1 MTIDLLVGQ
10 TGQGTTRAA
19 GFLGG
24 VLQEIWK
31 RTGLLIRQDGGEGI
45 RRVSYRVN

>member
-31 RTGLLIRQDGGEGI
+31 RTACLFGRTAAKEYDACLTE
-45 RRVSYRVN
+45 